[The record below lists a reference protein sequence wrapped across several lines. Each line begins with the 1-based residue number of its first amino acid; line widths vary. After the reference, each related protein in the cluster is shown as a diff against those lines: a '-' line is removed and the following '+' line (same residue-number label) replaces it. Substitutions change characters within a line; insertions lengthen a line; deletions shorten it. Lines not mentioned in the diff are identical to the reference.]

1 MSISQY
7 SSSLAFY
14 ISLGYLLKFRYN
26 KKLASNYVSFTHAS
40 GTVLLATMYKLY
52 QTEKLYHFLKL
63 WSSGYFMADS
73 LSMMKTGKF
82 NILNLAYLYHHMSTT
97 YFLHQ
102 DPSQYMSTDVMLW
115 GELSN
120 LPSYFVYHYLHSKI
134 KYPQSL
140 RFWMNIQKYV
150 YASIRVPVISLLAI
164 KMWNRAPN
172 KKPVLIISPVYL
184 MGLIWTMKILRKKTA
199 IEK

>member
-14 ISLGYLLKFRYN
+14 ISLGYLLKFKYN
-26 KKLASNYVSFTHAS
+26 KKLASNYISFAHAS
-40 GTVLLATMYKLY
+40 GAVMLATMYKLY
-52 QTEKLYHFLKL
+52 QTEKLYHCLKL
-63 WSSGYFMADS
+63 WSSGYFIADS
-73 LSMMKTGKF
+73 LSMIKTEKF
-82 NILNLAYLYHHMSTT
+82 NILNLAYLYHHISAT

-102 DPSQYMSTDVMLW
+102 DPSQYMNMDVMLW

-120 LPSYFVYHYLHSKI
+120 LPSYFVYHYLHNKI

-140 RFWMNIQKYV
+140 HFWTNIQKYV

-164 KMWNRAPN
+164 KMWNKAPN
-172 KKPVLIISPVYL
+172 KKPVLIVSPVYL
-184 MGLIWTMKILRKKTA
+184 MGLIWTMKILRKNSA

>member
-14 ISLGYLLKFRYN
+14 ISLGYLLKIRYN

-40 GTVLLATMYKLY
+40 GAVLLATMYKLY
-52 QTEKLYHFLKL
+52 QTEKLYRCLKL
-63 WSSGYFMADS
+63 WSSGYFVADS

-82 NILNLAYLYHHMSTT
+82 NILNLAYLYHHISAA

-120 LPSYFVYHYLHSKI
+120 VPSYFVYHYLHNKI
-134 KYPQSL
+134 KNPQSL
-140 RFWMNIQKYV
+140 HFWMKIQKYV
-150 YASIRVPVISLLAI
+150 YASIRVPVISLLAV
-164 KMWNRAPN
+164 KMWNKAPN
-172 KKPVLIISPVYL
+172 KKPILIVSPVYL
-184 MGLIWTMKILRKKTA
+184 MGLIWTMKILRKKST